1 MWENIFNRINRRK
14 KTNFDF
20 REIKIELQRNLP
32 TDKSAMVD
40 LALKLREV
48 LSDETVLNM
57 LPFDIDVQS
66 EHAKKQEENEIDMDS
81 FINRNNEVDNELE
94 QSRQDIE

>member
-1 MWENIFNRINRRK
+1 MGRRK

-32 TDKSAMVD
+32 TDKTAMVD

-66 EHAKKQEENEIDMDS
+66 ELAKKQEENEINMDS
-81 FINRNNEVDNELE
+81 FINKQKEEENGLE
-94 QSRQDIE
+94 QSGQGIE

>member
-66 EHAKKQEENEIDMDS
+66 ELAKKQEENEIDMDS